1 MRDLLETSFGR
12 AERIMSSAALCDH
25 LTSKRG
31 AAKTAHR
38 ATERLHFGKI
48 SGTKADPPHAAWSPD
63 SALGFMNVRATL

>member
-1 MRDLLETSFGR
+1 MRDLLETSVGW
-12 AERIMSSAALCDH
+12 AEQMLSSAALCDH

-48 SGTKADPPHAAWSPD
+48 LGLKGSPPTQRGS
-63 SALGFMNVRATL
+63 S